1 MNANIGKA
9 LVAVGKVLMIPVSA
23 FALGGGMKLVEH
35 TFYKLEDI
43 CIRKSRERAKKE
55 HDQWRI
61 GYEDGKEYNND
72 LVDRLLVE
80 NQKLLARIQELQ
92 GGKAAE

>member
-9 LVAVGKVLMIPVSA
+9 LAAIGKILMIPVSA

-43 CIRKSRERAKKE
+43 RIRKSRERAMKE

-61 GYEDGKEYNND
+61 GYEEGKEYNRD
-72 LVDRLLVE
+72 LADRLMAE

-92 GGKAAE
+92 DGKAAE